1 VPGLFEAECRT
12 PVQMRM
18 ADGERAPSVQ
28 GAGVGGGC
36 LRLYLDIDGV
46 ILGKDDLSSPHVC
59 LARYAADLLR
69 LAVAAFDPWWLTT
82 HSDGTIDPILRHL
95 RPYCPS
101 PVLDLARQIR
111 PAVFATL
118 KTDAL
123 AGAGRDFV
131 WLDDAPLAVERRWL
145 DERGLLDNWIAVD
158 TRRNPDDLARVIP
171 LLKHRLGAPSR

>member
-1 VPGLFEAECRT
+1 MRT
-12 PVQMRM
+12 EKLTHLVSCSRR
-18 ADGERAPSVQ
+18 GER
-28 GAGVGGGC
+28 GGV
-36 LRLYLDIDGV
+36 LRLYLYIDGV
-46 ILGKDDLSSPHVC
+46 LLGKDNPGSPEVR
-59 LARYAADLLR
+59 LARHAETLLR

-95 RPYCPS
+95 RPYCPP

-111 PAVFATL
+111 PAVFVTL

-145 DERGLLDNWIAVD
+145 DERGLLDNWIAID

-171 LLKHRLGAPSR
+171 LLEHRLGA